1 MIFAYRAERVGLA
14 ELLLPLGGALLGIGL
29 GGVLGVVFLGSGL
42 GVLFWAALQGLRQG
56 RGVRLYESYL
66 LVQGSITGRAR
77 RIPYAHVLGFA
88 ITRRGGLALLYI
100 EPTAVP
106 QQAQPTE
113 SLVNLPLAEQ
123 PLRQSFVLTAR
134 LAQPEALRAALA
146 ERLSSPSRVP
156 EPYVVRLARRR
167 RLRDAL
173 IVLLAL
179 LATPI
184 YVLLFNRILT
194 SLT

>member
-1 MIFAYRAERVGLA
+1 
-14 ELLLPLGGALLGIGL
+14 
-29 GGVLGVVFLGSGL
+29 
-42 GVLFWAALQGLRQG
+42 
-56 RGVRLYESYL
+56 
-66 LVQGSITGRAR
+66 
-77 RIPYAHVLGFA
+77 
-88 ITRRGGLALLYI
+88 
-100 EPTAVP
+100 
-106 QQAQPTE
+106 
-113 SLVNLPLAEQ
+113 
-123 PLRQSFVLTAR
+123 
-134 LAQPEALRAALA
+134 LRAALA

>member
-1 MIFAYRAERVGLA
+1 M
-14 ELLLPLGGALLGIGL
+14 
-29 GGVLGVVFLGSGL
+29 
-42 GVLFWAALQGLRQG
+42 
-56 RGVRLYESYL
+56 
-66 LVQGSITGRAR
+66 QGSVTGRAR
-77 RIPYAHVLGFA
+77 RIPYACVLGFA

-100 EPTAVP
+100 ESPAVP